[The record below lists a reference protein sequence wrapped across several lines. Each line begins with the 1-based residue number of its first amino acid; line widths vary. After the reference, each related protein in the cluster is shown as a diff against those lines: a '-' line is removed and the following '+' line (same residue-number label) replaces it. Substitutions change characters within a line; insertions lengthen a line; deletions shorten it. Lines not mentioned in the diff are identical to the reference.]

1 MYTMHLKLQ
10 NSWLAEVSALHA
22 LNDYAWQKKVGKKL
36 FKYIKQITNFMK
48 Y

>member
-22 LNDYAWQKKVGKKL
+22 LNDYAWQKHLLEKSCL
-36 FKYIKQITNFMK
+36 NI
-48 Y
+48 